1 MSEPAS
7 PLDRLCWVNP
17 DPLMGCTEHAQALR
31 VLRDRVIQPSLNA
44 LEASIDELQSSEDDL
59 DAFVLLDVEPLHQAT
74 MEGYLLSVQAM
85 FERAV
90 RRTLSACG
98 RAYLPK
104 AERNSRVTAIQRA
117 HWSAR
122 ERNSLQGHFQD
133 LLALPFDTF
142 DPAGDLELLYLF
154 GNALRHGDGH
164 AAERIHA
171 LCPELWI
178 NWLPP
183 GTIIAPQGRV
193 LVRVPA
199 YAPAHPSIQDISLPR
214 ALLEQ
219 MIQAVLWF
227 WEDLDY
233 VRCRSFR
240 RVHPSLTARLDHQQA
255 DRLNRTS
262 QRLWSRRGATQG
274 SP

>member
-1 MSEPAS
+1 VSEAAS
-7 PLDRLCWVNP
+7 PLDRLCWLDP
-17 DPLMGCTEHAQALR
+17 DPLAGSTEHAQALM
-31 VLRDRVIQPSLNA
+31 VLRDRVIHPSLNA

-74 MEGYLLSVQAM
+74 MEGYLLTVQAM

-90 RRTLSACG
+90 RRTLSSCV

-104 AERNSRVTAIQRA
+104 ADRDSRITAIQRA
-117 HWSAR
+117 HWPAK
-122 ERNSLQGHFQD
+122 ERNSLQGHFQE
-133 LLALPFDTF
+133 LLALPFDAF

-154 GNALRHGDGH
+154 GNALRHGDGN

-183 GTIIAPQGRV
+183 GTTIAPQGRV

-199 YAPAHPSIQDISLPR
+199 DAPAHPSIQDISLPR

-219 MIQAVLWF
+219 LIQAVLWF

-240 RVHPSLTARLDHQQA
+240 RVHPGLAARLEQQQS
-255 DRLNRTS
+255 DRPNRSS
-262 QRLWSRRGATQG
+262 QRLWSRRGAALG